1 MLRFKNVHFLENVR
15 VFKRTRKLKTHKKNN
30 RKKERKNKG
39 NEGTR
44 PAQHIRLGCVTEKK
58 EKTK

>member
-44 PAQHIRLGCVTEKK
+44 PAQHIRLGV
-58 EKTK
+58 